1 MRGSRRRRLLPMS
14 PLYLDNNAT
23 TQILPEVLEAM
34 MPFLTGYYANA
45 SSGYRFARTPRRA
58 VDTAR
63 EQVAALLG
71 ADPTEIVFTS
81 GGTEADNTALASA
94 ALARPGRRGIVH
106 SSVEHPAVESFS
118 KHLTEH
124 HGCSRTIIPVS
135 HEGVLDL
142 DQLDAAL
149 DPAHTAVLSLMWAN
163 NETGVLL
170 PVPEA
175 ARFAASRGVYFHTDA
190 VQAIG
195 KTPVSV
201 RDSGIHFLA
210 LSAHK
215 FHGPKG
221 AGALYASSQVR
232 LRPRITGGAQENGRR
247 GGTEN
252 VPGIVGLGK
261 AAELA
266 RLRLEAGESQRLRNL
281 RDRFEG
287 QLMRELDG
295 VAVNGHPG
303 LRLPNTANLAFSG
316 VDAAA
321 LLMVLDDAGI
331 CASGGSACHTGS
343 VHPSPVLT
351 AMGISTERAL
361 SSVRF
366 SLSCLTTESEI
377 DQASIAV
384 VKAVSRLRSLR
395 DQSSPVIR
403 ASPSP
408 R

>member
-1 MRGSRRRRLLPMS
+1 MS

-34 MPFLTGYYANA
+34 MPFLTEHYANA
-45 SSGYRFARTPRRA
+45 SSGYRFARPPRRA
-58 VDTAR
+58 VDAAR

-71 ADPTEIVFTS
+71 ADPSEIIFTS

-106 SSVEHPAVESFS
+106 SNVEHPAVDSFS
-118 KHLTEH
+118 KHLTENY
-124 HGCSRTIIPVS
+124 GCSRTIIPVLPD
-135 HEGVLDL
+135 GTLDL
-142 DQLDAAL
+142 DKLHAAL

-163 NETGVLL
+163 NETGVFF
-170 PVPEA
+170 PIPEA
-175 ARFAASRGVYFHTDA
+175 ARLAASRGVYLHTDA

-195 KTPVSV
+195 KAPVSV

-232 LRPRITGGAQENGRR
+232 LRPHITGGAQENGRR

-266 RLRLEAGESQRLRNL
+266 RLRLESVEPQRLRSL
-281 RDRFEG
+281 RDRFENR
-287 QLMRELDG
+287 LISALDG
-295 VAVNGHPG
+295 VAVNGHLE
-303 LRLPNTANLAFSG
+303 LRLPNTSNLVFPG
-316 VDAAA
+316 VDAPA
-321 LLMVLDDAGI
+321 LLMLLDDAGI

-351 AMGISTERAL
+351 AMGFSTERAL

-366 SLSCLTTESEI
+366 SLSCLTTEAEM
-377 DQASIAV
+377 DRAADAV
-384 VKAVSRLRSLR
+384 VKAVTRLRGLR

-403 ASPSP
+403 ASPTP